1 MQTAD
6 PSGAGGARTGAR
18 EVSHRCRRRP
28 LRADG
33 GDDEPESRRTRL
45 QARISRAIEFV
56 GVGIA
61 AVVPLVLLIVAVETR
76 SPVAGGAG
84 LFLGGIA
91 ALLIANR

>member
-1 MQTAD
+1 M
-6 PSGAGGARTGAR
+6 
-18 EVSHRCRRRP
+18 VSPRCRRRS

-33 GDDEPESRRTRL
+33 GDGADDKPESRRTRL

-84 LFLGGIA
+84 LFLGGVA

>member
-1 MQTAD
+1 MYRGNA
-6 PSGAGGARTGAR
+6 PGASGSPPNSWAR
-18 EVSHRCRRRP
+18 SRRSCHRP
-28 LRADG
+28 LRAS
-33 GDDEPESRRTRL
+33 DDNGRESRQTRL

-56 GVGIA
+56 GVAIA
-61 AVVPLVLLIVAVETR
+61 VIVPLALLIVAVETR